1 MLPRARTGLPRTRRC
16 LLTEPTRQRRG
27 RAIAMTDPDID
38 EFLTTERTCR
48 VATAGQDGR
57 PHVAPLW
64 FVWDGTSLWL
74 NSVVRSQR
82 WTDLERDPRIAVVID
97 AGVEFGEL
105 RGVELSGAVVPVG
118 DIPRTPTPDPAVAA
132 AEQLFARKYAGR
144 DEFTPDGRHAWL
156 RLTPDKLVSWDFRKL
171 ARPSR

>member
-1 MLPRARTGLPRTRRC
+1 MTEQTRQ
-16 LLTEPTRQRRG
+16 QRRG
-27 RAIAMTDPDID
+27 RAIAMTDPEVE
-38 EFLTTERTCR
+38 EFLTAERTCR
-48 VATAGQDGR
+48 VATVSRDGR

-97 AGVEFGEL
+97 AGVEFSEL
-105 RGVELSGAVVPVG
+105 RGVEVSGAVVPVG
-118 DIPRTPTPDPAVAA
+118 DIPRTAAPHPAVAA
-132 AEQLFARKYAGR
+132 CEQLFARKYTGS

-171 ARPSR
+171 ARLTR